1 MPIPQQN
8 APCDPVIYEATVK
21 ACEIIVDRRCSPL
34 SEDDPRVVSTG
45 RVIRQ
50 HSDLSRANYGA
61 SLSQQQQQPQGCNS
75 RFNLQT
81 IEIPQIR
88 QVLSTWRSDITM
100 PLRLDVYYEHSP
112 VSNGVDNFTGVSSTN
127 GDPIITEPQRELLE
141 RWCLDYTPQNN
152 AIVPLRSV
160 CQRVVVRLRSL
171 YCLLNLL
178 PANTLE
184 YSSHGKIGY
193 SIYTV
198 DKDPDDTQ
206 IHLPSPSFAFKSL
219 PSISTGM
226 GCMNLSVMYDA
237 TLQLNDPM
245 PVTGQKIIRD
255 YHSQMPVQEEEGEK
269 RVMSG
274 LSLVMMGEE
283 ENIGMQPQHH
293 EPLMPQLQPLQ
304 MEPGYAVHDVEE
316 RLLPWG
322 SPATRAAFH
331 LPPVYGES
339 QDYNYDNNEPRQAV
353 VDPSGENNLS
363 ISPSPFIS
371 TPPQSMWGKPRADD
385 SSATRI
391 NEGADSAPPFVNPT
405 SLQPSPSRSISHST
419 SNCTDAPSRSLDK
432 SGLEPSQQRSTRRT
446 SSSSVLLPPV
456 TSLDLLQK
464 SPFSAKNTFVERDTD
479 GIAMPFIL
487 ESYRDEIL
495 TSSVPR
501 MISAV
506 PRSSGFGT
514 LSNSGPYSKSFHAAL
529 SQSHS
534 NIDAEEMPFAV
545 DDDFPLIGSA
555 SNPFGAKSGKSISAS
570 GKGEAVDGSM
580 SNIMSSSLAVSSLH
594 QRCVAEGKPRLKLFE
609 SSTQS
614 IKLKDDMEDG
624 SGALNDYATI
634 KEQLSELRNFGASLM
649 VGSGHDSCSE

>member
-1 MPIPQQN
+1 MPIPQPN
-8 APCDPVIYEATVK
+8 APCDPIIYEATVK
-21 ACEIIVDRRCSPL
+21 ACEIIVDRRCCPL
-34 SEDDPRVVSTG
+34 STDDVVTTG

-50 HSDLSRANYGA
+50 HSDLSRNYGA
-61 SLSQQQQQPQGCNS
+61 SLSQQQQLQQQGCNS

-81 IEIPQIR
+81 TEVPQIR
-88 QVLSTWRSDITM
+88 QVLSGWRSDLTM
-100 PLRLDVYYEHSP
+100 PLRLDVYYEHYP
-112 VSNGVDNFTGVSSTN
+112 GDNGDNYSSGMPTTNTLSTN
-127 GDPIITEPQRELLE
+127 NEPQRELLE
-141 RWCLDYTPQNN
+141 RWCLDYLPQNN

-160 CQRVVVRLRSL
+160 CQRIVVRLRSL

-178 PANTLE
+178 PANTFD
-184 YSSHGKIGY
+184 STHGKIGY
-193 SIYTV
+193 SIYTI
-198 DKDPDDTQ
+198 DKDSEENH
-206 IHLPSPSFAFKSL
+206 HLPSPSFAFKSL
-219 PSISTGM
+219 PSITTGM
-226 GCMNLSVMYDA
+226 GVMNLSVMYDA
-237 TLQLNDPM
+237 TLRQDY
-245 PVTGQKIIRD
+245 PVPVSGQKIIRD
-255 YHSQMPVQEEEGEK
+255 YHSQMPVREEGEK

-283 ENIGMQPQHH
+283 ENLMSQPQN
-293 EPLMPQLQPLQ
+293 EPPMPQLQSLQ
-304 MEPGYAVHDVEE
+304 LEPSHVVQDVEE

-331 LPPVYGES
+331 LPPVYGEA
-339 QDYNYDNNEPRQAV
+339 QDCNFDGKEPHQTV
-353 VDPSGENNLS
+353 MDPSGENNLS

-371 TPPQSMWGKPRADD
+371 TPPQSMWGKPRPDD
-385 SSATRI
+385 SSVARM
-391 NEGADSAPPFVNPT
+391 NEGDDSAPPFVNPT
-405 SLQPSPSRSISHST
+405 TLQPSPSRSISQST
-419 SNCTDAPSRSLDK
+419 SHYTDAPSRSSDK
-432 SGLEPSQQRSTRRT
+432 SGLEPSQQRSTKRN

-464 SPFSAKNTFVERDTD
+464 SPFSAKSTVVERDTD

-487 ESYRDEIL
+487 ESYRDDVL

-506 PRSSGFGT
+506 PRSSGIGFGT
-514 LSNSGPYSKSFHAAL
+514 LSNSGPYSKSFHGGL

-555 SNPFGAKSGKSISAS
+555 SNPFGVKSGKLSSAS
-570 GKGEAVDGSM
+570 GKSETVDSSM

-614 IKLKDDMEDG
+614 IKLKNDMEEDG
-624 SGALNDYATI
+624 GALNDYATI

-649 VGSGHDSCSE
+649 VGSSHDSCSE